1 MSFLTFVVVL
11 FVFIL
16 AALLGIGIAFLLM
29 RPTGR
34 KLFLKNAPIQV
45 ITFIMISLIL
55 FSLIFGA
62 STLYRASAYYRVTQY
77 QFEDAHAVIQT
88 GSLIAQI
95 ADDWKNN
102 KSAITNEIWLQ
113 QMMLPDNDSHCYTGD
128 QSICNLFSSVGIS
141 VASRWNSYLIFLGLG
156 LTGVLAFLIYSI
168 WIIKLNNEEE
178 TIPEK
183 ELRPRPK
190 SKARR

>member
-16 AALLGIGIAFLLM
+16 ASLLGIGVAYLLM
-29 RPTGR
+29 LPSGR

-62 STLYRASAYYRVTQY
+62 STLYRASAYYRVALI
-77 QFEDAHAVIQT
+77 QFEDAQAVIQT
-88 GSLIAQI
+88 GSLIAQQV
-95 ADDWKNN
+95 DDWKNN
-102 KSAITNEIWLQ
+102 KPAITKEIWWQ
-113 QMMLPDNDSHCYTGD
+113 QMMLPDSDSHCYTGD
-128 QSICNLFSSVGIS
+128 QSICDLFSSLGIS
-141 VASRWNSYLIFLGLG
+141 VASRWNSYLVFLGLG

-168 WIIKLNNEEE
+168 WIIKLNYEEE

>member
-16 AALLGIGIAFLLM
+16 ASLLGIGVAYLLM
-29 RPTGR
+29 LPSGR

-62 STLYRASAYYRVTQY
+62 STLYRASAYYRVALI
-77 QFEDAHAVIQT
+77 QFEDAQAVIQT
-88 GSLIAQI
+88 GSLIAQQV
-95 ADDWKNN
+95 DDWKNN
-102 KSAITNEIWLQ
+102 KPAITKEIWWQ
-113 QMMLPDNDSHCYTGD
+113 QMMLPDSDSHCYTGD
-128 QSICNLFSSVGIS
+128 QSICDLFSSLGIS
-141 VASRWNSYLIFLGLG
+141 VASRWNSYLVFLGLG
-156 LTGVLAFLIYSI
+156 LAGVLALLIYSI
-168 WIIKLNNEEE
+168 WIIKLNYEEE

>member
-1 MSFLTFVVVL
+1 MSFLTIVVVL

-29 RPTGR
+29 RPSGR

-45 ITFIMISLIL
+45 TTFIMISLIL

-62 STLYRASAYYRVTQY
+62 STLYRASAYYRVALY

-88 GSLIAQI
+88 GSLIAQQV
-95 ADDWKNN
+95 DDWKNN
-102 KSAITNEIWLQ
+102 KPAITKEIWWQ
-113 QMMLPDNDSHCYTGD
+113 QMMLPDSDSHCYTGD
-128 QSICNLFSSVGIS
+128 QSICDLFSGLGIS
-141 VASRWNSYLIFLGLG
+141 VVSRWNSYFIFLGLG
-156 LTGVLAFLIYSI
+156 LTGVLAFLFFSI
-168 WIIKLNNEEE
+168 WLLKLNYEEE
-178 TIPEK
+178 AIPEK
-183 ELRPRPK
+183 VLRPRPK